1 MIKFDQTHVLLAVIR
16 TRPSTTTSNS
26 PDKMSHLTSLD
37 GAALG
42 SEGNVIDHHAANGI
56 PQFRVSVYRRDLAHK
71 SLL

>member
-16 TRPSTTTSNS
+16 TRPSTTNS

-42 SEGNVIDHHAANGI
+42 SEGNVIDHRAANGI